1 MKSTIDSIPQTIPH
15 QHQMLAEIHQQ
26 PAAIAATLA
35 RYTVDRS
42 LRTDL
47 WKPILD
53 AFGSRSQIVIAASGT
68 SRHAGLV
75 GEILLEELAG
85 IAVDVEYASEYILQH
100 PSANPGAAVLVL
112 SQSGETADTLA
123 ALAEA
128 SRRRAATFAIT
139 NVAGSSM
146 SQLADA
152 HLLTAAGPE
161 LAIAATKSFTT
172 QLTVL
177 YLMALALGQH
187 RSHLTAAEVAQ
198 HLSALHTLPGLIEHS
213 LAGWQSSAEDA
224 AKHLREARSF
234 LFLGRGLSYP
244 IAREAAL
251 KLKEVSYIP
260 SEAYPTGEL
269 KHGPNALLGAGAPVV
284 VLAAADPATPNS
296 VARYAKTLRLLEDI
310 KPQHPHVLAVGL
322 EHDPD
327 LLPLATDVLSIPSLR
342 SSRCSSSLTGWPST
356 AASTSTGRATSSS
369 LSVSSSI
376 PSAKRLSAATRTPPH
391 PFQVIHEAVRASSRR
406 PRP

>member
-1 MKSTIDSIPQTIPH
+1 MNSTTEPTKPTIPH
-15 QHQMLAEIHQQ
+15 QHHMLAEIHEQ
-26 PAAIAATLA
+26 PTAIAATLE
-35 RYTVDRS
+35 RYAAEGK

-47 WKPILD
+47 WQPVLST
-53 AFGSRSQIVIAASGT
+53 FGACSQLVIAASGT

-75 GEILLEELAG
+75 AEILLEELAG
-85 IAVDVEYASEYILQH
+85 LAVDVEYASEYILQH
-100 PSANPGAAVLVL
+100 PGANRGAAVLVL

-123 ALAEA
+123 ALTEA
-128 SRRRAATFAIT
+128 KRRGSATFAIT

-161 LAIAATKSFTT
+161 RAIAATKSFTT

-177 YLMALALGQH
+177 YLLALALGQH
-187 RSHLTAAEVAQ
+187 RGFLSLADVDQ
-198 HLSALHTLPGLIEHS
+198 HLSGLNSLPGLIKRFLPH
-213 LAGWQSSAEDA
+213 WQTSAELA
-224 AKHLREARSF
+224 AQHLREARSF

-269 KHGPNALLGAGAPVV
+269 KHGPNALLGPGSPVV
-284 VLAAADPATPNS
+284 VLAAADPTHANS
-296 VARYAKTLRLLEDI
+296 LARYTKTLRLLEDI
-310 KPQHPHVLAVGL
+310 QSQHPHVLAVGL

-327 LLPLATDVLSIPSLR
+327 LPALAADVLSLPPAGEYLLPLLEIIPLQFFAYWMA
-342 SSRCSSSLTGWPST
+342 L
-356 AASTSTGRATSSS
+356 GRG
-369 LSVSSSI
+369 LDVD
-376 PSAKRLSAATRTPPH
+376 
-391 PFQVIHEAVRASSRR
+391 R
-406 PRP
+406 PRNLVKSVNVE

>member
-1 MKSTIDSIPQTIPH
+1 MNLTAEPSPQTIPH
-15 QHQMLAEIHQQ
+15 QHHMLIEIHEQ
-26 PAAIAATLA
+26 PAAIAATLE
-35 RYTVDRS
+35 RYIADGK

-47 WKPILD
+47 WQPILSTVGD
-53 AFGSRSQIVIAASGT
+53 CSQLVIAASGT

-85 IAVDVEYASEYILQH
+85 LAVDVEYASEYILQH
-100 PSANPGAAVLVL
+100 PGANRGAAVLVL

-123 ALAEA
+123 ALTEA
-128 SRRRAATFAIT
+128 KRRGAATLAVT

-161 LAIAATKSFTT
+161 RAIAATKSFTT

-177 YLMALALGQH
+177 YLLALALGQQ
-187 RSHLTAAEVAQ
+187 RGHLSTAEVDQ
-198 HLSALHTLPGLIEHS
+198 HLAGLQSLPGLLDRS
-213 LAGWQSSAEDA
+213 LALWQTSAKLA
-224 AKHLREARSF
+224 AAHLHEASSF

-269 KHGPNALLGAGAPVV
+269 KHGPNALLGAGSPVV
-284 VLAAADPATPNS
+284 VLAAADPNHPNS
-296 VARYAKTLRLLEDI
+296 LARYAKTLRLLEDI
-310 KPQHPHVLAVGL
+310 QSQHPHVLAVGL
-322 EHDPD
+322 EHDPE
-327 LLPLATDVLSIPSLR
+327 LPSLATDVLSIPRAGEYL
-342 SSRCSSSLTGWPST
+342 LPILEIIPLQFFAYWM
-356 AASTSTGRATSSS
+356 ALGRG
-369 LSVSSSI
+369 LDVD
-376 PSAKRLSAATRTPPH
+376 
-391 PFQVIHEAVRASSRR
+391 R
-406 PRP
+406 PRNLVKSVNVE

>member
-1 MKSTIDSIPQTIPH
+1 MNSTTSTAPETIPH
-15 QHQMLAEIHQQ
+15 QHHMLTEIHEQ
-26 PAAIAATLA
+26 PAAIAATLE
-35 RYTVDRS
+35 RYTTAGQLRS
-42 LRTDL
+42 EL
-47 WKPILD
+47 WQPILD
-53 AFGSRSQIVIAASGT
+53 TFGTRSQLVITASGT

-75 GEILLEELAG
+75 AEILLEEIAG

-100 PSANPGAAVLVL
+100 PGSNAGAAVLVL

-128 SRRRAATFAIT
+128 KRRGAATFAIT

-161 LAIAATKSFTT
+161 RAIAATKSFTT

-177 YLMALALGQH
+177 YLLAIALGQQ
-187 RSHLTAAEVAQ
+187 RGLLTSAEVEQHLASIHSLPSLIERCLNTWQSAAE
-198 HLSALHTLPGLIEHS
+198 L
-213 LAGWQSSAEDA
+213 A
-224 AKHLREARSF
+224 AKHLQEARSF

-284 VLAAADPATPNS
+284 VVAAADPAHPNS
-296 VARYAKTLRLLEDI
+296 LARYTKTLRLLEDI
-310 KPQHPHVLAVGL
+310 SPQHPHVLAVGL
-322 EHDPD
+322 EHDTD
-327 LLPLATDVLSIPSLR
+327 LPGLAADVLSIPIAGEYL
-342 SSRCSSSLTGWPST
+342 LPILEIIPLQFFAYWM
-356 AASTSTGRATSSS
+356 ALGRG
-369 LSVSSSI
+369 LDVD
-376 PSAKRLSAATRTPPH
+376 
-391 PFQVIHEAVRASSRR
+391 R
-406 PRP
+406 PRNLVKSVNVE

>member
-1 MKSTIDSIPQTIPH
+1 MNLTTDPTTPTIPH
-15 QHQMLAEIHQQ
+15 QHHMLAEIHQQ
-26 PAAIAATLA
+26 PAAIAATLE
-35 RYTVDRS
+35 RYTQPGK

-47 WKPILD
+47 WQPILD
-53 AFGSRSQIVIAASGT
+53 AFGTRSQLVITASGT

-75 GEILLEELAG
+75 AEILLEELAG

-100 PSANPGAAVLVL
+100 PGTNSGAAVLVL

-123 ALAEA
+123 ALTEA
-128 SRRRAATFAIT
+128 KRRGAATFAIT

-161 LAIAATKSFTT
+161 RAIAATKSFTT

-177 YLMALALGQH
+177 YLLALALGQH
-187 RSHLTAAEVAQ
+187 RGHLSPAEVDQ
-198 HLSALHTLPGLIEHS
+198 HLADLHTVPQLIERS
-213 LAGWQSSAEDA
+213 LPTWQTSAELA
-224 AKHLREARSF
+224 AQHLREARSF

-260 SEAYPTGEL
+260 AEAYPTGEL

-284 VLAAADPATPNS
+284 VLAAADPNHPNS
-296 VARYAKTLRLLEDI
+296 LARYTKTLRLLEDI
-310 KPQHPHVLAVGL
+310 QPQHPHVLAVGVEL
-322 EHDPD
+322 DPD
-327 LLPLATDVLSIPSLR
+327 LPALAADVLSIPPAGEYL
-342 SSRCSSSLTGWPST
+342 LPILEIIPLQFFAYWM
-356 AASTSTGRATSSS
+356 ALGRG
-369 LSVSSSI
+369 LDVD
-376 PSAKRLSAATRTPPH
+376 
-391 PFQVIHEAVRASSRR
+391 R
-406 PRP
+406 PRNLVKSVNVE